1 MPGTYAYGKQ
11 NDFENHQK
19 LMFRCRLF
27 WSCVDFRLNQFRERW
42 VSAKI
47 SLSTFH
53 QHYDICQLLFSHCH
67 GHQRAS
73 TFDFVIMSDLF
84 TVFVSLTM
92 TQRQWQQGF
101 RVYRWCDW
109 QELCD
114 RFGYYHAHHIA
125 FCALASGRMVFLGG
139 VWYFLVVVAL
149 L

>member
-1 MPGTYAYGKQ
+1 MQ
-11 NDFENHQK
+11 
-19 LMFRCRLF
+19 
-27 WSCVDFRLNQFRERW
+27 RW
-42 VSAKI
+42 ESVKI

-53 QHYDICQLLFSHCH
+53 HHYDICQLLFSHCH
-67 GHQRAS
+67 GHERAS
-73 TFDFVIMSDLF
+73 TFDFVIKSD
-84 TVFVSLTM
+84 FVTM
-92 TQRQWQQGF
+92 PLRLVKSSGVREWQCGF